1 MTALRLALCGLLL
14 LALPVAAQEPPRLYQ
29 VELIVFR
36 HADAVA
42 LEAWPSASRTRV
54 PRNARALPVTE
65 EGSLPPENFHR
76 AEPRVLRLSRSVQR
90 MAGMAEVEPL
100 LHLGW
105 RQSHALLRAGRR
117 VSLDGEVA
125 GFGGFIALR
134 LGNRLVAEVDVTLDA
149 AVAPAYPAPQP
160 GPTDEPNG
168 EEAMPAPPPAEG
180 FRLHQRRTLRLGENH
195 YFDHPAFGL
204 ILRVDRVDPE
214 TP

>member
-1 MTALRLALCGLLL
+1 MTALRFALCGLLL
-14 LALPVAAQEPPRLYQ
+14 LALPLAAQEPPRLYQ
-29 VELIVFR
+29 IELIVFR

-42 LEAWPSASRTRV
+42 RDAWPSANRTRI
-54 PRNARALPVTE
+54 PRNARALPATE

-76 AEPRVLRLSRSVQR
+76 AEPRELRLARSVQR
-90 MAGMAEVEPL
+90 MAGMAEVEPM

-117 VSLDGEVA
+117 VRLDGEVA
-125 GFGGFIALR
+125 GFGGFVALR
-134 LGNRLVAEVDVTLDA
+134 LGNRLVAELDVTLDA
-149 AVAPAYPAPQP
+149 AVAATEPAPAD
-160 GPTDEPNG
+160 GSTGVANG
-168 EEAMPAPPPAEG
+168 EEAMPAAPPPEG